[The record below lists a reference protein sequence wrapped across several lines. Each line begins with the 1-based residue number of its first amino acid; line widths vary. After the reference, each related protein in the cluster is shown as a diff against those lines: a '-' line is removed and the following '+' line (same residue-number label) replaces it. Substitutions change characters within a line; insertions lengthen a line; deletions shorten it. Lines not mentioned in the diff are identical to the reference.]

1 MADAYKVNKHIQ
13 NLVESYAKQGLSL
26 NQAWVEA
33 QKRDY
38 QNLPRSSGT
47 FYKHYRIFHE
57 AALAEVVGKVGSK
70 VIDQAL
76 EGDFNSQQLFL
87 RSKGGWN
94 PKEVVETREVGD
106 EEEDNRSALDSLMGM
121 LKIKDPDE

>member
-13 NLVESYAKQGLSL
+13 NLVEAYAKQGLSL

-33 QKRDY
+33 QKRGY

-94 PKEVVETREVGD
+94 QKDIVETREVEDD
-106 EEEDNRSALDSLMGM
+106 EDEKQSALDALIDSLG
-121 LKIKDPDE
+121 IKD